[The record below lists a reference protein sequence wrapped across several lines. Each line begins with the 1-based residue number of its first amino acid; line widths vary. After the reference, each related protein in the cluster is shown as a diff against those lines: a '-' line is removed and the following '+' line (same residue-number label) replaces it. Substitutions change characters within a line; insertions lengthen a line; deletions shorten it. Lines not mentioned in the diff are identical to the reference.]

1 MAKIC
6 EFEQA
11 AKRLC
16 PEQQQ
21 EAMRNLLENANEPK
35 AGIMRQL
42 LAEPN
47 KPLTPKQQ
55 NIFDKHILPTMVER
69 CSTCS
74 GFSLS
79 GVQFCDSCAI
89 KFG

>member
-1 MAKIC
+1 MKKIC

-11 AKRLC
+11 AKQLC
-16 PEQQQ
+16 PEQQR
-21 EAMRNLLENANEPK
+21 EAMRNLVELANEPE

-55 NIFDKHILPTMVER
+55 HVFDQHILPSMVER

-74 GFSLS
+74 GFSLA
-79 GVQFCDSCAI
+79 GVAYCDTCAVEY
-89 KFG
+89 G